1 MKVKALA
8 LIIAAALSACG
19 GGTVNPNLSLF
30 VPRADGSL
38 NNNSPQST
46 SAPQPTA
53 TANLTIAPAPAPT
66 GNNSGGS
73 NGGGGNATPTA
84 TPTETATPSATAT
97 SVPTDAPTA
106 TASPSASPSVAPSAT
121 ASPSATAT
129 ATPSATAT
137 SAPSPTATAQPTVT
151 TSPST
156 TTTPISISYNEQ
168 DQVGRQ
174 SVIAPITGNYG
185 NGELG
190 ISIQKE
196 GGQRIPFAV
205 VDPIIKDERQLIA
218 AYKAAGIRPLI
229 LIDMRYKSFTKNDI
243 EAYIGK
249 IIDAYPDA
257 SGFYIHGIASNL
269 SPRWHGGSIGYLNQL
284 SQRMKYSYEFIKS
297 KNPNYLV
304 VVFEG
309 DSLILS
315 DSTDIEYKGNEFD
328 DKLAKFADI
337 HIIIATTASNYIDR
351 FYLYKNL
358 YDKNGWISNPANGNR
373 IMHSIHEVTPQ
384 EYDKVI
390 ELSRSRNAQWLY
402 VNDYDRNDVNTPA
415 DFTNLITKINL
426 GMPQWPVNVPL
437 IMATPTVQSTKAT
450 ASATPSATAAANN
463 AGNPFI
469 NRANNAANNL
479 QNALQKQQDQ
489 LNAIGGVKAS
499 ARRDANGKVTVDNG
513 KGPDVDKAQKAP
525 TKSLAGK
532 NGGLMLDVAR
542 QFYTVEELKGFIN
555 DVAAA
560 NGKFFHLHLSDNEN
574 FALESEILGQTAEKA
589 TRSRDG
595 VYTGPLGNNF
605 YSKEQI
611 RQLAQYASSRGVELV
626 PEVDLPGHSAF
637 IYELLSKSNP
647 KLAKQAFGGD
657 SQAATK
663 FAQDLYL
670 EVAKQFTGSRH
681 FHMGGDDFTGAVEQ
695 NASYISY
702 VNANASALKAKGFT
716 PRIWNDGVL
725 VSSLGKLDKAVEIT
739 YHVSGGEKA
748 SITNLIGSGYK
759 VINYG
764 GRTDNAVEGT
774 ALAVWSKNGK
784 AVSGDNLRTKLQRQI
799 APASNG
805 DEDAS
810 NPNGGA
816 NKR

>member
-1 MKVKALA
+1 M
-8 LIIAAALSACG
+8 I
-19 GGTVNPNLSLF
+19 N
-30 VPRADGSL
+30 AD
-38 NNNSPQST
+38 
-46 SAPQPTA
+46 AK
-53 TANLTIAPAPAPT
+53 
-66 GNNSGGS
+66 
-73 NGGGGNATPTA
+73 
-84 TPTETATPSATAT
+84 
-97 SVPTDAPTA
+97 DA
-106 TASPSASPSVAPSAT
+106 
-121 ASPSATAT
+121 
-129 ATPSATAT
+129 
-137 SAPSPTATAQPTVT
+137 
-151 TSPST
+151 
-156 TTTPISISYNEQ
+156 
-168 DQVGRQ
+168 DR
-174 SVIAPITGNYG
+174 
-185 NGELG
+185 
-190 ISIQKE
+190 
-196 GGQRIPFAV
+196 
-205 VDPIIKDERQLIA
+205 LIA
-218 AYKAAGIRPLI
+218 SYKAAGITPLI
-229 LIDMRYKSFTKNDI
+229 GINMHFVSGEREQFE
-243 EAYIGK
+243 EAVEKVISK
-249 IIDAYPDA
+249 YPDA
-257 SGFYIHGIASNL
+257 AGFSIYRIGHNINFPQDPDYYSSIFLSRMQYI
-269 SPRWHGGSIGYLNQL
+269 
-284 SQRMKYSYEFIKS
+284 YEYIKS

-304 VVFEG
+304 LMDVSDLRRGTYKNTNFEKAAN
-309 DSLILS
+309 L
-315 DSTDIEYKGNEFD
+315 
-328 DKLAKFADI
+328 ADI
-337 HIIIATTASNYIDR
+337 LLTHVVEAGR
-351 FYLYKNL
+351 YLRPDYEI
-358 YDKNGWISNPANGNR
+358 GGAWESNPANGNR
-373 IMHSIHEVTPQ
+373 IMHYVRYAEPEQYEEII
-384 EYDKVI
+384 K
-390 ELSRSRNAQWLY
+390 LSRRRNAQWLFI
-402 VNDYDRNDVNTPA
+402 NDSGWNEANDPVKFNELVGAINTAEKPEVYIGRP
-415 DFTNLITKINL
+415 LITR
-426 GMPQWPVNVPL
+426 
-437 IMATPTVQSTKAT
+437 TPTAT

-513 KGPDVDKAQKAP
+513 KGPHGDKAQKAP
-525 TKSLAGK
+525 AKALAGK

-637 IYELLSKSNP
+637 IYDLLSKSNP

-657 SQAATK
+657 SQAAMK

-670 EVAKQFTGSRH
+670 EVSKQFTGSRH
-681 FHMGGDDFTGAVEQ
+681 FHMGGDDFTGAVKQ

-716 PRIWNDGVL
+716 PWIWNDGVL
-725 VSSLGKLDKAVEIT
+725 VSSLGKLDRAVEIT

>member
-1 MKVKALA
+1 M
-8 LIIAAALSACG
+8 I
-19 GGTVNPNLSLF
+19 N
-30 VPRADGSL
+30 AD
-38 NNNSPQST
+38 
-46 SAPQPTA
+46 AK
-53 TANLTIAPAPAPT
+53 
-66 GNNSGGS
+66 
-73 NGGGGNATPTA
+73 
-84 TPTETATPSATAT
+84 
-97 SVPTDAPTA
+97 DA
-106 TASPSASPSVAPSAT
+106 
-121 ASPSATAT
+121 
-129 ATPSATAT
+129 
-137 SAPSPTATAQPTVT
+137 
-151 TSPST
+151 
-156 TTTPISISYNEQ
+156 
-168 DQVGRQ
+168 DR
-174 SVIAPITGNYG
+174 
-185 NGELG
+185 
-190 ISIQKE
+190 
-196 GGQRIPFAV
+196 
-205 VDPIIKDERQLIA
+205 LIA
-218 AYKAAGIRPLI
+218 SYKAAGITPI
-229 LIDMRYKSFTKNDI
+229 
-243 EAYIGK
+243 IGISMQYVSGRREQFEEVVEK
-249 IIDAYPDA
+249 VISKYPDA
-257 SGFYIHGIASNL
+257 AGFSIYRIGHNINAPFNPEYYRSIYLTRVQYI
-269 SPRWHGGSIGYLNQL
+269 
-284 SQRMKYSYEFIKS
+284 YEYIKS

-304 VVFEG
+304 IMDVHPLRRSFYKEA
-309 DSLILS
+309 DNS
-315 DSTDIEYKGNEFD
+315 DIEKAAN
-328 DKLAKFADI
+328 FADI
-337 HIIIATTASNYIDR
+337 LVTNVTDAGM
-351 FYLYKNL
+351 YLSPDYEV
-358 YDKNGWISNPANGNR
+358 GGAWVSNPANSNR
-373 IMHSIHEVTPQ
+373 IMHIVNYTYPEQYNEV
-384 EYDKVI
+384 I
-390 ELSRSRNAQWLY
+390 RLSRRRNAQWLF
-402 VNDYDRNDVNTPA
+402 VNDWGRIEYNKPVKFDELVRAINTAEKPEVYIGRP
-415 DFTNLITKINL
+415 LITR
-426 GMPQWPVNVPL
+426 
-437 IMATPTVQSTKAT
+437 TPTAT

-489 LNAIGGVKAS
+489 LNAIDSVKVS
-499 ARRDANGKVTVDNG
+499 ARRDANGKVNVDNG

-702 VNANASALKAKGFT
+702 VNANANALKAKGFT

-799 APASNG
+799 APASNS

>member
-1 MKVKALA
+1 MPFVIIDPNSGAGTTVNGDYVRLIGENERVGIRSLGYLRTMHGERKLEDIKAEIDRYMDFYPGITGFYFDEVSASSDAHVALMKDVYEYVKAKNANA
-8 LIIAAALSACG
+8 LVIANQTNGLTKQEMANYADIHVISESSSKGYVDNYKAPTGAWENNPANADRIMHMVYNVDSDDYDKVIALSRTRNAG
-19 GGTVNPNLSLF
+19 WLF
-30 VPRADGSL
+30 VTTDRMPNPYNDLPDSFAELVNKINNLGMPRL
-38 NNNSPQST
+38 PFN
-46 SAPQPTA
+46 
-53 TANLTIAPAPAPT
+53 PAPAPRP
-66 GNNSGGS
+66 SAS
-73 NGGGGNATPTA
+73 
-84 TPTETATPSATAT
+84 ATPSA
-97 SVPTDAPTA
+97 APTA
-106 TASPSASPSVAPSAT
+106 TAVAS
-121 ASPSATAT
+121 
-129 ATPSATAT
+129 ATPSASAT
-137 SAPSPTATAQPTVT
+137 PAATAGNNANVAGNNGGANNAKPTV
-151 TSPST
+151 
-156 TTTPISISYNEQ
+156 
-168 DQVGRQ
+168 
-174 SVIAPITGNYG
+174 
-185 NGELG
+185 
-190 ISIQKE
+190 
-196 GGQRIPFAV
+196 
-205 VDPIIKDERQLIA
+205 
-218 AYKAAGIRPLI
+218 
-229 LIDMRYKSFTKNDI
+229 
-243 EAYIGK
+243 
-249 IIDAYPDA
+249 
-257 SGFYIHGIASNL
+257 
-269 SPRWHGGSIGYLNQL
+269 
-284 SQRMKYSYEFIKS
+284 
-297 KNPNYLV
+297 
-304 VVFEG
+304 
-309 DSLILS
+309 
-315 DSTDIEYKGNEFD
+315 
-328 DKLAKFADI
+328 
-337 HIIIATTASNYIDR
+337 
-351 FYLYKNL
+351 
-358 YDKNGWISNPANGNR
+358 
-373 IMHSIHEVTPQ
+373 
-384 EYDKVI
+384 
-390 ELSRSRNAQWLY
+390 
-402 VNDYDRNDVNTPA
+402 
-415 DFTNLITKINL
+415 
-426 GMPQWPVNVPL
+426 
-437 IMATPTVQSTKAT
+437 
-450 ASATPSATAAANN
+450 SATPSATAAANN

-479 QNALQKQQDQ
+479 QNALQNQQDQ
-489 LNAIGGVKAS
+489 LDAIGGVKAS
-499 ARRDANGKVTVDNG
+499 ARRDANGKVTVSNG
-513 KGPDVDKAQKAP
+513 KGAHGATASATAKPAAV
-525 TKSLAGK
+525 AGR
-532 NGGLMLDVAR
+532 NSGLMLDVAR

-637 IYELLSKSNP
+637 IYDLLSKSNP